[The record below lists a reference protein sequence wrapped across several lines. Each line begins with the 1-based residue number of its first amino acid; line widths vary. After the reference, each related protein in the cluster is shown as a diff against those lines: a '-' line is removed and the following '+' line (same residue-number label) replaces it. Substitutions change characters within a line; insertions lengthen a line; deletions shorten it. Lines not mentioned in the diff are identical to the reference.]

1 MTKKKKTQKNYQAV
15 RRAIEK
21 TKAGQCD
28 YRWPCSYI
36 RLGSDIQAGI

>member
-1 MTKKKKTQKNYQAV
+1 MTKKKNNQVV

-28 YRWPCSYI
+28 YRWLCSYI
-36 RLGSDIQAGI
+36 RLCSDIQAGI